1 MVPRFCNDSPCG
13 KSNVLIYMSVEY
25 WWNDTDRGKL
35 KSSKENLSQYYFV
48 QHKSHMHWPGIERR
62 VSAVSGGQLIAWSMA
77 RPFKHLKIQSYRA
90 VNTPRLSYKNQPVN
104 VVQ

>member
-48 QHKSHMHWPGIERR
+48 QHKSHMH
-62 VSAVSGGQLIAWSMA
+62 
-77 RPFKHLKIQSYRA
+77 
-90 VNTPRLSYKNQPVN
+90 
-104 VVQ
+104 